1 MRTTFSRHRS
11 HGSLPP
17 FRCQRAPTPL
27 RRASCPRAC
36 ARVALRWQSMP
47 HPLQA
52 GQASSG
58 VDQRGA
64 GRAPEKKVQ
73 KTEPTERAASFY
85 FGNPALGAR
94 SFASR
99 PAWLS
104 TPPLSCG
111 PPGAARPAGYVDTTT
126 ILGRPEGR
134 AGRALPLSGRRAV
147 APPPP
152 ARGPTLWNAAP
163 AASPSARGRR
173 ALWPQT
179 RGQVKIR

>member
-1 MRTTFSRHRS
+1 MRTTSSRHRS

-47 HPLQA
+47 HSKPAKPLQESTNA
-52 GQASSG
+52 E
-58 VDQRGA
+58 A

>member
-1 MRTTFSRHRS
+1 MRTTSSRHRS

-85 FGNPALGAR
+85 FGNLALGAR

-126 ILGRPEGR
+126 ILGRPEGPR
-134 AGRALPLSGRRAV
+134 AEHCHWAGET
-147 APPPP
+147 
-152 ARGPTLWNAAP
+152 RGSTLWNAAP

>member
-1 MRTTFSRHRS
+1 MRTTSSRHRS

-64 GRAPEKKVQ
+64 GRAPEKKVP
-73 KTEPTERAASFY
+73 KTEPTERAASVY

-94 SFASR
+94 SFVSR
-99 PAWLS
+99 PPWLS

-111 PPGAARPAGYVDTTT
+111 PPGAARPAGYVDMTT

-134 AGRALPLSGRRAV
+134 AGRALPLSGRRGSGRTAAAGPRANTV
-147 APPPP
+147 ERSAGRIAER
-152 ARGPTLWNAAP
+152 ARKESIL
-163 AASPSARGRR
+163 RY
-173 ALWPQT
+173 LI
-179 RGQVKIR
+179 V